1 MPRLRTLNRS
11 VAVLLH
17 PRDDC
22 EPRDPLNTL
31 TDRLNVLL
39 NSSGPGYT
47 LPLCPGVEY
56 FIQAPILFAAPD
68 QEISTVGYPT
78 GDERATLVVAGP
90 VANGQGHTTAVDGT
104 CSNCSGV
111 KLRYVQASTLLIFCI
126 PVAAAWVGFYANVL
140 SEKSFWPLLRSI
152 FRPQLCSPR
161 KRRSMEPVRAQPPPR
176 AARTSRWGVQTLT
189 S

>member
-1 MPRLRTLNRS
+1 MPPLRTLNRS
-11 VAVLLH
+11 ASAAVLLH

-111 KLRYVQASTLLIFCI
+111 KLRYVQASTLL
-126 PVAAAWVGFYANVL
+126 
-140 SEKSFWPLLRSI
+140 SI
-152 FRPQLCSPR
+152 YP
-161 KRRSMEPVRAQPPPR
+161 
-176 AARTSRWGVQTLT
+176 
-189 S
+189 